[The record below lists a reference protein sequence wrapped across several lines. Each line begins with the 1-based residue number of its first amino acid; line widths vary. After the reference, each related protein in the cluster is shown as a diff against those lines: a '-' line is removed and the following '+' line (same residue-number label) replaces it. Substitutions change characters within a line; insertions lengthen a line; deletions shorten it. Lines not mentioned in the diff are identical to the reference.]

1 MTWGYMFSKNIQID
15 LNMLNQYYPLFVPLK
30 YYRETISKLYI
41 KKKKKDNNI
50 ITTKN
55 SVLK

>member
-15 LNMLNQYYPLFVPLK
+15 LNMLNQYYHLFVPLK
-30 YYRETISKLYI
+30 YYRETISKLYF
-41 KKKKKDNNI
+41 KKKDNNI

>member
-41 KKKKKDNNI
+41 KKKKDNNI